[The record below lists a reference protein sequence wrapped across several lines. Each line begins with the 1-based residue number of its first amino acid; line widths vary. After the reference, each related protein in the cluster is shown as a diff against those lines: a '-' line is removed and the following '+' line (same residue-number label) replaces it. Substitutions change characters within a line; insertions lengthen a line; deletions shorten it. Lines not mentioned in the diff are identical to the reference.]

1 MDEES
6 RPIDKLLIS
15 LQERAKELNCL
26 YEVEQALARLD
37 LPLEEIFRRVVE
49 VVPPG
54 WQYSDICRAM
64 IEYGGETFTLD
75 GFRPTPWVQACDIV
89 LQDRVVGQLSVWY
102 AEERPAEDNGPFL
115 KEEERLIRTIAERL
129 GHSILFHRM
138 YETRQQWESTSRELE
153 AEKEDRWRGPIEL
166 LRRSDREL
174 YLRIARKMVNH
185 LVWAGVDGGQE
196 LLREIYGSSDEDER
210 QDPNYPARP
219 RALNERVLLEA
230 KPFELAKNHLGTDAT
245 LALTRDW
252 VLEDKA
258 SFLPAVLN
266 NPRSTLSEIS
276 VAVNRFH
283 HLLADGAEL
292 SPATLN
298 GIHVGL
304 IRRFLTDQLE
314 FISIAKEYVQTE
326 VFLDLIDRVIHSD
339 ASHGKLGGKSAGLLL
354 AAAILR
360 REDSADRPIG
370 EVKVP
375 RSWYVASEG
384 LMSFIEYNDLDEVL
398 KQKYRETSQVRQ
410 EFPNIIQLFKNSRF
424 PPEIVKGVSMIL
436 DEADDTPL
444 IVRSSSLLEDRMG
457 SAFSGKYRSL
467 FLANRGSKRERMSA
481 LLDAMTEVY
490 ASVFGPDPIAYR
502 RERGLLDFH
511 EEMAIL
517 IQEVVGTRVGDY
529 FLPAVAGVAFSNNEF
544 RWSPRI
550 RRSDGLIRMVPGL
563 GTRAVDRVGDDYPIL
578 AVPGQPGLR
587 VNSTIDEVVRYSPRS
602 VDVIN
607 LKTNTFETHELDE
620 LLRAYG
626 TDYPAFDRV
635 FSVLKDGVLHKPI
648 PLLVKPEKDDLI
660 ADLGG
665 LIGSTPFVQHVGNI
679 LRILEETL
687 GTPVDIEFAHDG
699 TDFYLLQCRPQSFAD
714 EDAPAP
720 IPMDVPTDNTLFA
733 AHRYVSNG
741 YVPDITHVVYV
752 DPEAYARVGERA
764 DLLAVG
770 EAIGKLNKLLPKRQF
785 ILMGP
790 GRWGSRGDIKLGV
803 RVGYSDINNTAM
815 LIEIARKTGDYLPDL
830 SFGTHFFQDLVES
843 EIRYLPLYPD
853 DDGFLNMKLMHSA
866 PNLFSAMLPEYA
878 RLDGIVRVI
887 DIPSTN
893 AGRILRVLMNSEL
906 DEAIAMLA
914 DAEDRSDGARM
925 SAFDKAPQNTEGYWR
940 WRMQMSEKIAAEID
954 PDRFGVR
961 ALYVIGST
969 KNASA
974 GPASDIDLL
983 IHFNGTDQQRHDL
996 ETWLE
1001 AWSLSLGEVNYLRT
1015 GYANRELL
1023 DVHIITEEDITR
1035 QTSFA
1040 SKIGAVTDAALE
1052 LTLGT
1057 AANSTQR
1064 D

>member
-54 WQYSDICRAM
+54 WQYTDICRAM

-741 YVPDITHVVYV
+741 YVPDISHVVYV